1 MLDKLRERQLSK
13 YPHRG
18 GFDIYVLVID
28 PSTISPQLPSVQAH
42 FDAAKENYPS
52 HTYSIVPLHDI
63 FDVDPAI
70 TNTLR
75 DFGFVDDESKS
86 GADRLDCFRASIS
99 TATARADLDNLLLIR
114 LVVAYARKFD
124 CEAVVWGDSDSR
136 LAAKTLANVAK
147 GRGISLTWQI
157 RDGPSPWGIRFC
169 FPLRELYRSELDL
182 YVKLNPKLQSVVVP
196 ASQEAES
203 LSARDLSIDALMN
216 QYIVTH
222 GEKYPGVMANV
233 VRTADKLQQD
243 NSPSSDPV
251 CSMCS
256 APLQGHGSIAVNGND
271 TNRLCYA
278 CLRSRD
284 DIRVSNA

>member
-13 YPHRG
+13 NPLG
-18 GFDIYVLVID
+18 AGFDIYVLVID
-28 PSTISPQLPSVQAH
+28 PSSISPQLPSVKAH
-42 FDAAKENYPS
+42 FDAAREHYPS
-52 HTYSIVPLHDI
+52 HTYSIVPLHSI
-63 FDVDPAI
+63 FDVDPDI
-70 TNTLR
+70 KNTLG

-86 GADRLDCFRASIS
+86 GADLLDSFRASIS

-114 LVVAYARKFD
+114 LVVAYARKYD

-157 RDGPSPWGIRFC
+157 RDGPSPWGMQFC

-182 YVKLNPKLQSVVVP
+182 YVEQTPKLQSVVVP
-196 ASQEAES
+196 NTQEVES
-203 LSARDLSIDALMN
+203 LSTRDLSIDALMN

-243 NSPSSDPV
+243 NSPTSDPE

-256 APLQGHGSIAVNGND
+256 APLQSQGSIAVHGND
-271 TNRLCYA
+271 SDRLCYA